1 MSFEKN
7 KLCYLCGEKFTEA
20 GIATHKPLC
29 LKQWKVEHEKVLI
42 SQLNPSLI
50 SSSIFPSIQSRNQI
64 ERNRALYESAKIE
77 LLSCKRCV
85 PCVACQ
91 AESMGKGHKIII
103 RPPQFKSKQSC
114 FV

>member
-29 LKQWKVEHEKVLI
+29 LKQWQEEQEKVVTNQFSPL
-42 SQLNPSLI
+42 LAC
-50 SSSIFPSIQSRNQI
+50 SSIFPSIQTRNQI

-77 LLSCKRCV
+77 VLSFRQCN

-91 AESMGKGHKIII
+91 AEMLGKSHKIII
-103 RPPQFKSKQSC
+103 KAPQFKSKLK
-114 FV
+114 